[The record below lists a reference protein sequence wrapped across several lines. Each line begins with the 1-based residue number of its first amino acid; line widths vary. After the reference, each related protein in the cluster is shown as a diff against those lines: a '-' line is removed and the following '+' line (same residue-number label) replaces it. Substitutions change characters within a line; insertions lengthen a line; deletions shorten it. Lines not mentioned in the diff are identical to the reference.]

1 MVVDRSSTPR
11 STASSTL
18 MEAGPRSGRRRL
30 ARALTA
36 VAASGALL
44 VPAAGAAVAAPVTDG
59 AAAGSEASCL
69 AASFPANQTWTTA
82 AAVDEW
88 LACVGL
94 SNGGAYADPGI
105 TRGEAAQIAYRSV
118 GADEPAAASVFG
130 DVAPGSASATAINWL
145 GGSGIAQGYAD
156 GEFKADRAITR
167 DELATVLVGAALTG
181 AAAPAEEPAADAAA
195 DSTAAEPAVDST
207 ATEATADSTAAEAT
221 ADSTAAEATA
231 DSTAAAAPAEAAV
244 VGNSGAAAYK
254 QDAAAFMAEYGCEG
268 TALNIVKATTIDGA
282 TGVTSV
288 TAGQPASV
296 QIRSGLDQY
305 QLEHT
310 AAHECMHVL
319 QHAVADYD
327 FATLDAMLQPYYS
340 EDLVTSWGRVDIY
353 EQNAECA
360 VRSLGFPQ
368 AYSSYDV
375 ECSKTML
382 DAGQAIA
389 LGHDPREVVAAG

>member
-1 MVVDRSSTPR
+1 MVADHTSTPR
-11 STASSTL
+11 RTAPTAST
-18 MEAGPRSGRRRL
+18 EDAPRTGRRRL

-44 VPAAGAAVAAPVTDG
+44 VPAAGAAVAAPATD
-59 AAAGSEASCL
+59 APAAGSEAACL
-69 AASFPANQTWTTA
+69 AASFPAGQTWTTA

-94 SNGGAYADPGI
+94 SNGEAYADPGI
-105 TRGEAAQIAYRSV
+105 TRGEAAQIAYRAV
-118 GADEPAAASVFG
+118 GADEPAGASVFA
-130 DVAPGSASATAINWL
+130 DVAPGSDSATAITWL
-145 GGSGIAQGYAD
+145 ANAGIVRGYGD
-156 GEFKADRAITR
+156 GEFKADRAISR
-167 DELATVLVGAALTG
+167 DELAIVLVGAALTG
-181 AAAPAEEPAADAAA
+181 AEAPAGDAPAAAAG
-195 DSTAAEPAVDST
+195 DSGEGSTAS
-207 ATEATADSTAAEAT
+207 EATADSAAAETTADPAAAEAPT
-221 ADSTAAEATA
+221 
-231 DSTAAAAPAEAAV
+231 EAAV
-244 VGNSGAAAYK
+244 VGNSAATAYK
-254 QDAAAFMAEYGCEG
+254 RDAAAFMEEYGCKG
-268 TALNIVKATTIDGA
+268 TALTIVKATSIDGA

-288 TAGQPASV
+288 TSGQPASV
-296 QIRSGLDQY
+296 QIRSGLDEY

-340 EDLVTSWGRVDIY
+340 EDLVTSWGAVDIY

-368 AYSSYDV
+368 EYSSYDV
-375 ECSKTML
+375 ACTEAML